1 MTHIDLLKSLSA
13 ATKTRLTARSDF
25 AGFRHLLVYL
35 AALTLTTT
43 AIISQVAFW
52 PILILP
58 QGILL
63 VFLFTLSHEC
73 THQTPFQS
81 LWINE
86 IAGHVIAPVLA
97 LPFIWF
103 RYFHLAHHKH
113 TNDPDHDPELAGNG
127 RPTTPRA
134 LMIYLSG
141 WQYWRGNLALLW
153 ANANGRIDAPYLPKR
168 RHGAMQREA
177 RLILGLYAMAVLSLL
192 FTPILLWLWICPVL
206 IAQPFLRMY
215 LLAEHGLC
223 PPVADMLE
231 NTRTTF
237 TGRIIR
243 GLAWNM
249 PYHAE
254 HHCFPS
260 VPFHQLPALNKL
272 TAEHLKS
279 TSDGYAVFT
288 AEYLK
293 ALER

>member
-1 MTHIDLLKSLSA
+1 MTHVDLLKSLSA
-13 ATKTRLTARSDF
+13 ATKARLTARSDI
-25 AGFRHLLVYL
+25 AGLRHLLVYL
-35 AALTLTTT
+35 VALTVTTMG
-43 AIISQVAFW
+43 IVSQMPFW
-52 PILILP
+52 PLFILP

-81 LWINE
+81 VWINE
-86 IAGHVIAPVLA
+86 ILGHLIAPLLA

-113 TNDPDHDPELAGNG
+113 TNDPEHDPELAGGG
-127 RPTTPRA
+127 RPATPLA
-134 LMIYLSG
+134 LAIYLSG
-141 WQYWRGNLALLW
+141 WHYWRRNLMLLW
-153 ANANGRIDAPYLPKR
+153 ANATGRIDVPYLPKR
-168 RHGAMQREA
+168 RHPAMQREA
-177 RLILGLYAMAVLSLL
+177 GLILFLYALTAISLF
-192 FTPILLWLWICPVL
+192 FTPILFWVWICPVL
-206 IAQPFLRMY
+206 IAQPCLRLY

-237 TGRIIR
+237 TGRIMR

-260 VPFHQLPALNKL
+260 VPFHQLPALNEL
-272 TAEHLKS
+272 TAAHLKS
-279 TSDGYAVFT
+279 TSDGYTEFT
-288 AEYLK
+288 AEYLR